1 MVVNVMVDIKWTSC
15 FIGLLKVAL
24 KHDIKCLLEHGF
36 KCFAHVKHGK
46 LQGHFVGFKWLNN
59 RII

>member
-1 MVVNVMVDIKWTSC
+1 MVVNVMVDMKWTSC
-15 FIGLLKVAL
+15 FIGLLKVAF

-36 KCFAHVKHGK
+36 KYFAHVKDGK